1 MFSPILSLVPSIHLV
16 TKGIFCTIRH
26 ESSMISTCNAES
38 PSMFDED
45 NAFSTFTMS
54 IFEDTSILSLGPSL
68 FKGPSLTA
76 PLRLST
82 PFWGFFRPWNLA
94 CRSVVECFEC
104 YAFGEGLLDVV
115 MSSSHFPFVAW
126 GCLLIFVLM
135 EISKLY
141 GKNYVGDLVI
151 YFVLAGMALLLLSFS
166 SSFYVWVVYPSTCC
180 MTFLHE

>member
-1 MFSPILSLVPSIHLV
+1 MNPPWFLLATLILLTYLMKTMPSPRLLCPSLKTLPPFHLV
-16 TKGIFCTIRH
+16 
-26 ESSMISTCNAES
+26 
-38 PSMFDED
+38 
-45 NAFSTFTMS
+45 
-54 IFEDTSILSLGPSL
+54 
-68 FKGPSLTA
+68 

-82 PFWGFFRPWNLA
+82 PFGGFFRPWNLA
-94 CRSVVECFEC
+94 CRSVVECFEG
-104 YAFGEGLLDVV
+104 YDFGEGLLDVV

-166 SSFYVWVVYPSTCC
+166 SSFYVWIVYPCTCC